1 MAEDRLSITVTGSGG
16 AGVVT
21 VGNILLGAAALTG
34 WYARMVRSSGPQI
47 RGGEVASI
55 VCLSAQPIQSESA
68 HCDLLLALDWKN
80 IDRFSDEM
88 LLTRHSMV
96 VSDPAQGQ
104 VPASI
109 RSSSARCVE
118 VPFKKLA
125 TTVSGGRTNM
135 VALGVAAQLARI
147 PHKCIQLELEK
158 MFQGDHRFSAGMEGV
173 DAGFAAAPPGNGL
186 ELPEAP
192 TVLGA
197 GRWSIT
203 GNEAAALGALRAGV
217 RIAAGYPI
225 TPATEIL
232 EWLASALPKI
242 GGTFIQAEDELAAV
256 NQVIGA
262 SFGGV
267 PAVTATSG
275 PGLALMMES
284 LGLAV
289 AAEVPAVVIDVMR
302 GGPSTGLPTK
312 SEQSDLNIAL
322 YGLPGDAPHLVVA
335 PTSVND
341 CLSVTQWAVHLSERL
356 QSPAIVLS
364 SQALG
369 QTRAVD
375 DKPDDWL
382 LHTARD
388 IPTLLEDDYQ
398 RYRLTAAGV
407 SPMSLPGMPGGQY
420 TAEGLEHNESGLPSV
435 RAADHLQQLSKRREK
450 LTRFDYG
457 DYWAEILG
465 NGSTAIITWGATT
478 GAARE
483 LLTCSREH
491 EDNLRLI
498 ALRLLAPEQPE
509 RMAIA
514 LRGVQRVLVVEHS
527 HGGQFYRYLRA
538 CYDLPGD
545 TRSFCRPGPLPIHP
559 SEIIAQLESWDSK

>member
-147 PHKCIQLELEK
+147 PHKYIQLELEK
-158 MFQGDHRFSAGMEGV
+158 IFQGDHRFSAGMEGV

-242 GGTFIQAEDELAAV
+242 GGTF
-256 NQVIGA
+256 
-262 SFGGV
+262 
-267 PAVTATSG
+267 
-275 PGLALMMES
+275 
-284 LGLAV
+284 
-289 AAEVPAVVIDVMR
+289 
-302 GGPSTGLPTK
+302 
-312 SEQSDLNIAL
+312 
-322 YGLPGDAPHLVVA
+322 
-335 PTSVND
+335 
-341 CLSVTQWAVHLSERL
+341 
-356 QSPAIVLS
+356 
-364 SQALG
+364 
-369 QTRAVD
+369 
-375 DKPDDWL
+375 
-382 LHTARD
+382 
-388 IPTLLEDDYQ
+388 
-398 RYRLTAAGV
+398 
-407 SPMSLPGMPGGQY
+407 
-420 TAEGLEHNESGLPSV
+420 
-435 RAADHLQQLSKRREK
+435 
-450 LTRFDYG
+450 
-457 DYWAEILG
+457 
-465 NGSTAIITWGATT
+465 
-478 GAARE
+478 
-483 LLTCSREH
+483 
-491 EDNLRLI
+491 
-498 ALRLLAPEQPE
+498 
-509 RMAIA
+509 
-514 LRGVQRVLVVEHS
+514 
-527 HGGQFYRYLRA
+527 
-538 CYDLPGD
+538 
-545 TRSFCRPGPLPIHP
+545 
-559 SEIIAQLESWDSK
+559 